1 MSIRPLSTN
10 QLNTLNKIIEKKGWN
25 RKGNTENYFRYT
37 IKKNKLFIFTIKFP
51 LLLPLRL
58 NIPIELADFKVS
70 LAFKLWNLTQKDLDI
85 ISYFLKKLRDFAL
98 QVSMD
103 HDFSLEGKENR
114 LVELLNL
121 FIPDLIKDENE
132 RSWLN
137 RIRISLMNK
146 REKIEEFS
154 KEQLDLIIDSFKD
167 VGLKPSFETPWELK
181 KGIPKFRV
189 PETLL
194 FSNDEKYDDFFILEK
209 GYFTYFKDIQFNK
222 IYARTFFESYM
233 PYILNTLYQKDSD
246 FDLADITKNWIKFSR
261 LLLNSVLQIIQ
272 EGNFNTNYFISFR
285 PETELSLENFEK
297 NNFPLSA
304 LTYEA
309 HTAKDLYEI
318 HNDLLNRP
326 PTHFEVLNSLSSYT
340 LAEEMINNYQ
350 FEEATNLLNESLKVF
365 NRYQQKKVVVAILM
379 KLSEVALTLDRI
391 TLAINY
397 LKNALNVSKTG
408 EIPLKYIIKI
418 HFRLGKIY
426 FNNKDLKTSLKHF
439 NIIFNFLENED
450 AAFDNKTE
458 LLGISYIY
466 LGLIY
471 SSREEHS
478 KAIDFFKKA
487 FELSSQS
494 IKVKLLY
501 HLLRARYYKRKGN
514 LSQAKKLLKMSIKNL
529 DFDSIEKQYKNL
541 LIDLLLELAEYYIH
555 HRKDSKKA
563 MYFLK
568 KIDKLTRIKTIPG
581 LKKSI
586 QWNLLMTDY
595 YKFLEKDSKKVTYY
609 LKQSRTLKSQLN
621 KIGVKE

>member
-1 MSIRPLSTN
+1 
-10 QLNTLNKIIEKKGWN
+10 
-25 RKGNTENYFRYT
+25 
-37 IKKNKLFIFTIKFP
+37 
-51 LLLPLRL
+51 
-58 NIPIELADFKVS
+58 
-70 LAFKLWNLTQKDLDI
+70 
-85 ISYFLKKLRDFAL
+85 
-98 QVSMD
+98 
-103 HDFSLEGKENR
+103 
-114 LVELLNL
+114 
-121 FIPDLIKDENE
+121 
-132 RSWLN
+132 
-137 RIRISLMNK
+137 
-146 REKIEEFS
+146 
-154 KEQLDLIIDSFKD
+154 
-167 VGLKPSFETPWELK
+167 
-181 KGIPKFRV
+181 
-189 PETLL
+189 
-194 FSNDEKYDDFFILEK
+194 
-209 GYFTYFKDIQFNK
+209 
-222 IYARTFFESYM
+222 
-233 PYILNTLYQKDSD
+233 
-246 FDLADITKNWIKFSR
+246 
-261 LLLNSVLQIIQ
+261 
-272 EGNFNTNYFISFR
+272 
-285 PETELSLENFEK
+285 
-297 NNFPLSA
+297 
-304 LTYEA
+304 
-309 HTAKDLYEI
+309 
-318 HNDLLNRP
+318 
-326 PTHFEVLNSLSSYT
+326 
-340 LAEEMINNYQ
+340 
-350 FEEATNLLNESLKVF
+350 
-365 NRYQQKKVVVAILM
+365 M
-379 KLSEVALTLDRI
+379 KLSEVALILNRA

-426 FNNKDLKTSLKHF
+426 FNNQDVKTSLKHF

-478 KAIDFFKKA
+478 KAMDFFKKA

-514 LSQAKKLLKMSIKNL
+514 LSQAKKLLKMSIKNI
-529 DFDSIEKQYKNL
+529 DFDSIENQYKNI